1 MLRSLFAMLVAA
13 VLLTP
18 VHQAKAFSMLGS
30 KATWMTGSIGYQAGE
45 TGGPMYL
52 GDGYRWNVPV
62 LTYAFDDSFL
72 TFFGASGVAAVE
84 SAIQV
89 LNNVTNADAMSAD
102 LSEYPLYTLRHNN
115 SASALGLLDVKTLT
129 LSYLLERI
137 GVGAPE
143 RWVWSLRQFFTD
155 AANIQHFSVLN
166 LNYDPETWRQSAFI
180 NGSQFTYQVQRYLP
194 GDNYTTVNYPMDA
207 AAPAFTTAAYYW
219 QAFQIFPGQGGI
231 LAASPGTYFP
241 NITREEVAA
250 IKYLYRSRN
259 YAVETLLPDVV
270 GGSITGLPVGTPGT
284 STGSSGGTTTDETW
298 TPTYQVAV
306 GGGSGNSPWSVIVS
320 TGGTN
325 TTTTG
330 TTTTGAV
337 TNSST
342 FVGTALRPG
351 IGKVTFARIGW
362 DSVLAATTRPYAV
375 TWTDRYVTNGVIRTQ
390 KLSRSIVRPDF
401 LFSAGDQGTGQHIPS
416 LATHVTSGDGYIN
429 NSAVNRIGVG
439 GEQQGPGIINT
450 GNELSLSKVGRYYL
464 NEDGVGS
471 TEDQAFLGVSFG
483 SFDGSTN
490 AIIAYPDGASIRA
503 IEAQVL
509 RSR

>member
-18 VHQAKAFSMLGS
+18 VHQAKAFSILGS

-45 TGGPMYL
+45 TGGPMYI

-72 TFFGASGVAAVE
+72 TYFGSNGVAAIE
-84 SAIQV
+84 SAIKV
-89 LNNVTNADAMSAD
+89 LNSVTNADAMSDD
-102 LSEYPLYTLRHNN
+102 LAEYPTYTLRHNN
-115 SASALGLLDVKTLT
+115 SASALGLIDVKTLA

-143 RWVWSLRQFFTD
+143 RWVWSLRQFWTD
-155 AANIQHFSVLN
+155 PGNIQHFSVLN

-180 NGSQFTYQVQRYLP
+180 NGNQFTYQVQRYLP
-194 GDNYTTVNYPMDA
+194 GDNYKTVNYPMDA
-207 AAPAFTTAAYYW
+207 AAPAFTTAAYFW
-219 QAFQIFPGQGGI
+219 QSFQGIVAQGGI
-231 LAASPGTYFP
+231 LAGAPGTYFP

-250 IKYLYRSRN
+250 IKYLYRSKN

-284 STGSSGGTTTDETW
+284 STGSSGGSTADDTW

-306 GGGSGNSPWSVIVS
+306 GGGTSSSPWSVIVS

-330 TTTTGAV
+330 TTTTGAT
-337 TNSST
+337 TNSTT

-351 IGKVTFARIGW
+351 IGRVTFARIGW
-362 DSVLAATTRPYAV
+362 DSILGATTRPYAV
-375 TWTDRYVTNGVIRTQ
+375 TWTDRYITNGVIRSQ

-401 LFSAGDQGTGQHIPS
+401 IFSATDIGTVNHIP
-416 LATHVTSGDGYIN
+416 LTYVHATTGDGYVN
-429 NSAVNRIGVG
+429 NSAVNRVG
-439 GEQQGPGIINT
+439 AAGEQQGPGIINT
-450 GNELSLSKVGRYYL
+450 GNEFSFSKVGRYYL
-464 NEDGVGS
+464 NDNGVG
-471 TEDQAFLGVSFG
+471 TTQDQGGIAISFG

-503 IEAQVL
+503 LEAQVL